1 VYLFEEALVCLSPVP
16 FVAVL
21 PERGLN
27 CRQMNPGRPGCM
39 PKHEDMVIALAVS
52 DSQLKKRDPVKREA
66 KQDLRSLSTQTDVRI
81 QQPVKGF
88 GAFR

>member
-1 VYLFEEALVCLSPVP
+1 
-16 FVAVL
+16 
-21 PERGLN
+21 
-27 CRQMNPGRPGCM
+27 M
-39 PKHEDMVIALAVS
+39 PKHEDLVIDELLVVIAFAVS

-66 KQDLRSLSTQTDVRI
+66 KQDLRSLSTQSDMCI